1 MSELQHEITTSNGA
15 LYWILG
21 YRLLQMVMGLG
32 GNFWSNGSTCMDKK
46 EGKKKK
52 LERGGRKNSRMCMR
66 E

>member
-1 MSELQHEITTSNGA
+1 M
-15 LYWILG
+15 LG